1 MKAEIISVGTELLLG
16 QIANTNAQ
24 YISRKLAEIGVDVY
38 FHTAVGDNEARLR
51 EVIGG
56 AQKRSELIIFTGGLG
71 PTKDDL
77 TKETISRCLGK
88 NLSEDKTAMNL
99 IEKYFEKR
107 NIKMTENN
115 RKQAQVIE
123 GSTVFP
129 NDHGM
134 APGMAVGLDGIRYIL
149 LPGPPKELNPMFDH
163 YVIPYLHSST
173 SSQQVVHSKVLR
185 FFGIGESALEEEL
198 IDLIDNQTNPTVA
211 PLAGEAEV
219 TIRLTAKAKDISE
232 ANERIAMV
240 EKIIFDRVG
249 QFVYGFNDD
258 TLPGVTCA
266 KLKEKGWKLAVAES
280 CTGGLL
286 SRMITTIPGCSSV
299 YRGGVV
305 SYATEVKE
313 SVLSVSH
320 QTIEQYGAVS
330 SYTAMEMA
338 ANVRKLL
345 KAEVAISITGVA
357 GPDKQEGKPVGLIY
371 VGLSTPAGEQ
381 VYEINLSGKRES
393 IQLRAAKYGLYHLF
407 HALK

>member
-38 FHTAVGDNEARLR
+38 FHTAVGDNSARLQQ
-51 EVIGG
+51 VILG
-56 AQKRSELIIFTGGLG
+56 AQKRSDLILFTGGLG

-88 NLSEDKTAMNL
+88 NLSEDKTAMDL

-134 APGMAVGLDGIRYIL
+134 APGMAVQLDAICYIL

-163 YVIPYLHSST
+163 YVIPYLQPSASN
-173 SSQQVVHSKVLR
+173 QQVVHSKVLR
-185 FFGIGESALEEEL
+185 FFGIGESALEEQL

-219 TIRLTAKAKDISE
+219 TIRLTAKAKNISE
-232 ANERIAMV
+232 ANQKITMV
-240 EKIIFDRVG
+240 EEIIFDRAG
-249 QFVYGFNDD
+249 QFIYGFDND
-258 TLPGVTCA
+258 TLPSTVVA
-266 KLKEKGWKLAVAES
+266 KLKEKGWKLALAES

-286 SRMITTIPGCSSV
+286 SHMITAVPGCSSV
-299 YRGGVV
+299 YNGGIV
-305 SYATEVKE
+305 SYATEAKE
-313 SVLSVSH
+313 SVLGISH

-330 SYTAMEMA
+330 SNTAIEMA
-338 ANVRKLL
+338 ANVKKLL
-345 KAEVAISITGVA
+345 KADAAISITGVA
-357 GPDKQEGKPVGLIY
+357 GPDRQEDKPVGLIY
-371 VGLSTPAGEQ
+371 VGLSTPDGDQ
-381 VYEINLSGKRES
+381 VFEVKLSGQRES
-393 IQLRAAKYGLYHLF
+393 IQLRAAKYGLYYLF
-407 HALK
+407 REI